1 MVDRYC
7 PTAKRSK
14 IVYAHRLSYEVRH
27 GDIPEGLV
35 VRHKCDNRRCVN
47 PGHLEIGTHSDNL
60 CDAFDRGRRGE
71 QWRAVK

>member
-1 MVDRYC
+1 MGEKHMKLC
-7 PTAKRSK
+7 
-14 IVYAHRLSYEVRH
+14 
-27 GDIPEGLV
+27 
-35 VRHKCDNRRCVN
+35 RRCVN